1 MSPEGS
7 VTHWISLLQA
17 GDRAAA
23 APLWER
29 FFQQLVDLARKRLR
43 GAPRLPADEE
53 DVALSAF
60 ASFCRAA
67 ERGCY
72 PDLNGRDSLWRL
84 LVVVTDRKAKR
95 LIKYHCRVKRGGGHI
110 LDEHALAAEGAGL
123 DGRPGSTATPDFVA
137 EMAEE
142 CCRLLDRLGEAEL
155 RTIALWK
162 LEGYTNEEI
171 AEKLDCVPRTVERKL
186 ARIRNVWDKDPHDE

>member
-1 MSPEGS
+1 VSSERS
-7 VTHWISLLQA
+7 VTHWISQLQA

-23 APLWER
+23 GPLLEH

-72 PDLNGRDSLWRL
+72 PDLNDRDSLWRL
-84 LVVVTDRKAKR
+84 LVVVTDRKVKR

-110 LDEHALAAEGAGL
+110 LDENALAAEGAGL
-123 DGRPGSTATPDFVA
+123 DARVGSTATPDFVA

-142 CCRLLDRLGEAEL
+142 CCRLLDCLGEAEL
-155 RTIALWK
+155 RSIALWK

-186 ARIRNVWDKDPHDE
+186 ARIRKVWDKEPRDE